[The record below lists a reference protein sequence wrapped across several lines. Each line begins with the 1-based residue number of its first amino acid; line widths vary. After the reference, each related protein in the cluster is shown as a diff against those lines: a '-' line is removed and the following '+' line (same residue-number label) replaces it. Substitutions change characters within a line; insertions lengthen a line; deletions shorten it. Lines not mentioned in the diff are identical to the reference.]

1 VYNFLEGVKRVV
13 ILNLRRP
20 SYKIENVVAS
30 VTLNQRLN
38 LEEIASRVPNAEY
51 NPEHLEP

>member
-1 VYNFLEGVKRVV
+1 MV